1 MTDTALHGVPALGTP
16 TRQVFVTALR
26 RGWADLRAAP
36 LYAAIFAGS
45 CVLGGWGLMA
55 VSVLSETT
63 YWLVLAAI
71 GFPLIGPFAAIGFY
85 DISRRLARDEP
96 LVMSEI
102 FGVVLRQSQR
112 QLPSLC
118 AIIVLLFMFWFFL
131 GHMIFALFL
140 GLSTM
145 TNVMS
150 SMAIYGT
157 ASGIQMLAVGTAV
170 GAVFALVLFN
180 ITVLALPML
189 LDREVDFVSAMLASW
204 GHVSRHP
211 LPMLAW
217 AGMLA
222 VLTFAALLPGFLGLL
237 VVLPWLGHSS
247 WHLYDGLVTASAK
260 GAV

>member
-157 ASGIQMLAVGTAV
+157 ASGIQMLA
-170 GAVFALVLFN
+170 
-180 ITVLALPML
+180 
-189 LDREVDFVSAMLASW
+189 
-204 GHVSRHP
+204 
-211 LPMLAW
+211 
-217 AGMLA
+217 
-222 VLTFAALLPGFLGLL
+222 
-237 VVLPWLGHSS
+237 
-247 WHLYDGLVTASAK
+247 
-260 GAV
+260 